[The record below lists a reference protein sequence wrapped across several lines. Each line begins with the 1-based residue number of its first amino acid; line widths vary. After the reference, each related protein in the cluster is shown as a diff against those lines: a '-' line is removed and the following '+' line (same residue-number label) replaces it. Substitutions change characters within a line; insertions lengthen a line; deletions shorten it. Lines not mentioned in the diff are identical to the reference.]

1 MSESTVDENPATI
14 EDVLQLLV
22 SAVAQLRREVD
33 AIAQAMDYIFNPPQ
47 EGNSEPTD
55 NSGI

>member
-1 MSESTVDENPATI
+1 MIESTVDESPATI

-33 AIAQAMDYIFNPPQ
+33 AIAQAMDFIFNPSQ
-47 EGNSEPTD
+47 EGSSEPTD